1 MLFSS
6 LQKKNPDDSRETYA
20 SEGKKGT
27 RETTT
32 ENLPKIDREG
42 GGERGN
48 ASAGAT
54 KSAGGIGE
62 GGW

>member
-1 MLFSS
+1 MT
-6 LQKKNPDDSRETYA
+6 RGRRA